1 MQNYACGYVDE
12 PHLPQSGTAENVYA
26 AGAGRESRKRSGQN
40 RERLAVLRVAGTG
53 GDRRNTPGLC
63 GAYDACR
70 GTPQE
75 NPTRK
80 LHKKN
85 RQEKPIRKTDKK
97 NRQEKSEKRTDLGV
111 LPGAKIRF

>member
-1 MQNYACGYVDE
+1 MQNYAYGYVDE
-12 PHLPQSGTAENVYA
+12 PLLPQSDTAENVHA
-26 AGAGRESRKRSGQN
+26 AGAGRESRKRSGQD
-40 RERLAVLRVAGTG
+40 RERLAVPGMAGTG
-53 GDRRNTPGLC
+53 GDRRNTSGLC

-80 LHKKN
+80 
-85 RQEKPIRKTDKK
+85 TGKK

-111 LPGAKIRF
+111 LPRTEIRF